1 MRKKILFVLGILA
14 TNGATMSLIS
24 LLRALAEDDRYDLS
38 LFTYVPIEDKF
49 LSQIP
54 KSVQILPV
62 VDEYQAIALS
72 FGQAIR
78 LAWHTKRVDILRHR
92 IARVVRRRF
101 PKLIPFNW
109 DWLPQVDGD
118 WDVVCGYAD
127 GFLSEQVVRKINA
140 KKKVL
145 WVHENYEDTKP
156 GAGIRE
162 AFEKADR
169 VVCVSYD
176 AIGHFE
182 KWFGKSVQDKAFVVH
197 NVTDPDR
204 CRVLANEFNVDNEG
218 DVPTIVSVGR
228 LSPEKGY
235 DFVPEIVRILN
246 ERGVKFKWQ
255 IIGGGLPEIAA
266 ELQVVDRVEVL
277 GQQPNPYPY
286 IKNAKML
293 VSLSR
298 AEGWGMNISEAL
310 ALHKPVVCSNI
321 AVYREQ
327 VRDGENGFCVERTP
341 EAFAD
346 AIEVLLK
353 DEALYSKMSSA
364 ADCEICSPEAVR
376 REFAALVE
384 GL

>member
-1 MRKKILFVLGILA
+1 MKKILFVLGILDF
-14 TNGATMSLIS
+14 NGATAS
-24 LLRALAEDDRYDLS
+24 LLALLNSLCEFGEYDIS
-38 LFTYVPIEDKF
+38 LFTYTAIKPELK
-49 LSQIP
+49 SRIP
-54 KSVQILPV
+54 NNVKILPRIL
-62 VDEYQAIALS
+62 EYEARSMPLKDSLKLALKTLRYD
-72 FGQAIR
+72 IV
-78 LAWHTKRVDILRHR
+78 LARIKKILSRN
-92 IARVVRRRF
+92 
-101 PKLIPFNW
+101 FNYPIDW

-127 GFLSEQVVRKINA
+127 GFLSEQVVRKVNA

-204 CRVLANEFNVDNEG
+204 CRVLANEFDVDNEG

-228 LSPEKGY
+228 LSQEKGY
-235 DFVPEIVRILN
+235 DLVPEIARILK
-246 ERGVKFKWQ
+246 ERGVNFKWR
-255 IIGGGLPEIAA
+255 IIGGGLPEI
-266 ELQVVDRVEVL
+266 ESRLKIVEGVEVL
-277 GQQPNPYPY
+277 GQLLNPYPY

-310 ALHKPVVCSNI
+310 ALHKPVVCSDI
-321 AVYREQ
+321 SVYREQ
-327 VRDGENGFCVERTP
+327 VRDGENGFCVARTP

-346 AIEVLLK
+346 AIEALLK
-353 DEALYSKMSSA
+353 DEALYAKMSSA
-364 ADCEICSPEAVR
+364 ADCEICSPESVR

-384 GL
+384 GLK